1 MPFLLSDL
9 SLLRDY
15 FKIFPG
21 NNQRIYTTYRGN
33 VPRLLRLRG
42 RASVTLCVQESLL
55 CSQDPQCCRR
65 GVLWLQDCCEHSP
78 GTAAPTPSQGGLA
91 PHWGLEPPG
100 PDLEPNPNQQE
111 KVPAG
116 AGKRQGTSRSSLG
129 VTEQEQLL
137 LFITLAI
144 IDADIPTYNW
154 CPTVCPGSFG
164 HQAHLG
170 SPQPLGKN

>member
-33 VPRLLRLRG
+33 VPRLLRLR
-42 RASVTLCVQESLL
+42 ASVTLRVQESLL
-55 CSQDPQCCRR
+55 CSQDPQCCRT
-65 GVLWLQDCCEHSP
+65 GVLWLQDCCECSP
-78 GTAAPTPSQGGLA
+78 GTAALTPSQGGLA
-91 PHWGLEPPG
+91 PHRGLEPPG
-100 PDLEPNPNQQE
+100 PDLEPNPKQQE
-111 KVPAG
+111 KAPAG
-116 AGKRQGTSRSSLG
+116 AAKRQGTSRSSLG

-137 LFITLAI
+137 LFIMLAVT
-144 IDADIPTYNW
+144 DANIPTNNW
-154 CPTVCPGSFG
+154 CLTVCPGSFG
-164 HQAHLG
+164 HQAQLG